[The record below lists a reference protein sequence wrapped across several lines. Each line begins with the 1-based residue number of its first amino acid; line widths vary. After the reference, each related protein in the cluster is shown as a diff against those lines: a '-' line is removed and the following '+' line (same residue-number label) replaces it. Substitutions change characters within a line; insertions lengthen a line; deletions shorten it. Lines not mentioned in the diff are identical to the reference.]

1 MQEFTPLESAA
12 APRALQG
19 PYPSADGLSAAV
31 LPGSCPSSEDLASY
45 IDGTL
50 GKKESAWV
58 TEHLASCGDCY
69 AVYMES
75 LQFERESWQAE
86 PEGGV
91 DGEVL
96 PFRSKSASFRW
107 LSIAAL
113 LLVGIGGG
121 GALGFQFLAPL
132 PELVAN
138 RIAPP
143 LRSLPNG
150 AEPLWLGPTFRGG
163 SRNEE
168 IKLDEAAFRMGV
180 QVINLQ
186 MTLKAGKAQDAEDVV
201 ARILGLLKPQPFSDE
216 LQKGYTGITLALV
229 NGRPPVA
236 MVNEATRLAKVY
248 RKDFEPGTAFEFG
261 QWVEAGQLAAQLRDP
276 SFFQQAATR
285 SFLRRLRWRDR
296 LHYLP
301 GIKDAELDPSTRQS
315 LEQIADVV
323 SKGNLGP
330 PDYDELK
337 RQLDKILETYYP
349 MQ

>member
-1 MQEFTPLESAA
+1 MQEFEPLKST
-12 APRALQG
+12 ALG
-19 PYPSADGLSAAV
+19 PCPSA
-31 LPGSCPSSEDLASY
+31 EDLAAY
-45 IDGTL
+45 IEGTL
-50 GKKESAWV
+50 DAKENARI
-58 TEHLASCGDCY
+58 TEHLASCGECY

-75 LQFERESWQAE
+75 LQFERESWKSE
-86 PEGGV
+86 PVGV
-91 DGEVL
+91 LDGEIL
-96 PFRSKSASFRW
+96 PFRSKSASSAAVRW

-132 PELVAN
+132 PEVVAS

-163 SRNEE
+163 SGNEE

-180 QVINLQ
+180 QVVNLQ
-186 MTLKAGKAQDAEDVV
+186 VTLKADKTQDAEDVV
-201 ARILGLLKPQPFSDE
+201 ARILGLLKPQPFSDD

-236 MVNEATRLAKVY
+236 MVDEAMRLAKVY
-248 RKDFEPGTAFEFG
+248 RKDFEPGTAFELG

-276 SFFQQAATR
+276 SFFQQAATS

-296 LHYLP
+296 LHSLP
-301 GIKDAELDPSTRQS
+301 GIKDAELDSVTRES
-315 LEQIADVV
+315 LAQVAGIV
-323 SKGNLGP
+323 SKGNLQP
-330 PDYDELK
+330 SDYDELK
-337 RQLDKILETYYP
+337 RQLDKVLVTYYP

>member
-1 MQEFTPLESAA
+1 V
-12 APRALQG
+12 G
-19 PYPSADGLSAAV
+19 GPSA
-31 LPGSCPSSEDLASY
+31 EDLAAY

-50 GKKESAWV
+50 GVKESARV

-69 AVYMES
+69 AIYMES

-86 PEGGV
+86 PNGEM

-96 PFRSKSASFRW
+96 PFRSKASPAAVRW

-163 SRNEE
+163 SGNEE

-186 MTLKAGKAQDAEDVV
+186 VTLKAGKVQDAEDVV
-201 ARILGLLKPQPFSDE
+201 ARILGLLKPQPLSDD
-216 LQKGYTGITLALV
+216 LLKGYTGITLALV
-229 NGRPPVA
+229 NGTPPVA
-236 MVNEATRLAKVY
+236 MVDEAMRLAKVY
-248 RKDFEPGTAFEFG
+248 RKDFEPGTAFELG
-261 QWVEAGQLAAQLRDP
+261 QWVEAGRLAAQLRDP
-276 SFFQQAATR
+276 SFFQQATTR
-285 SFLRRLRWRDR
+285 SFLFRLRWRDK
-296 LHYLP
+296 LHFLP
-301 GIKDAELDPSTRQS
+301 GIKDAELDPTNHQS

-330 PDYDELK
+330 PDYDELTQ
-337 RQLDKILETYYP
+337 QLDKILETYYP